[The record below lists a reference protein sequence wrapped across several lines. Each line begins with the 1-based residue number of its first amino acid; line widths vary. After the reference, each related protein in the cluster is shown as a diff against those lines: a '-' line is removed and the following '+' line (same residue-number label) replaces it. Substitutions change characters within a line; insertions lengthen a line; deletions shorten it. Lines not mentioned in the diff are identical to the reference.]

1 MNLIADLDQ
10 FVVLVLD
17 HAHGLCRLLEDVI
30 LALAL
35 LLQTAG
41 ARPQHLQLALQVL
54 DPVNRNTRWPSDSC
68 WRRQSIPEFSVTV

>member
-54 DPVNRNTRWPSDSC
+54 DPVNHNTLIIQTHAGDDSQYLSS
-68 WRRQSIPEFSVTV
+68 R

>member
-41 ARPQHLQLALQVL
+41 ARAQHLQLALQVL
-54 DPVNRNTRWPSDSC
+54 DPVNRNTLIIQTHAGDDSQYLSS
-68 WRRQSIPEFSVTV
+68 R